1 MERIGNEQDVHVRRC
16 DRSGLQ
22 CHIEMS
28 LLIKIVA
35 RFFDAKYLTRCFPNH
50 EDYGIVPRDPTL
62 KTFLTSDVG
71 IAAGIRVQFAFESLH
86 GEEDCRSL
94 IQEYLQGGDNGL
106 TLKYMRHACGLK
118 AVDPM
123 VKNKDEFMGIRIT
136 GSQDEDLLDE
146 EAKQLPIFSR
156 DIMRDCLKK

>member
-71 IAAGIRVQFAFESLH
+71 IAAGNRVQFAFESLH
-86 GEEDCRSL
+86 GEEDCRGL
-94 IQEYLQGGDNGL
+94 IQEYLQGGNNGL

-146 EAKQLPIFSR
+146 EAKQLPIFSS